1 MTSTKHP
8 VIMTQRDFDI
18 IHPFIT
24 SNTDT
29 HTDVS
34 LLNEINRAI
43 IVTEEAFPAHAIR
56 LNSKVSVLDLETQ
69 KILEFKL
76 VMPDEANSHK
86 NLLSILTPLAI
97 ALIGFR
103 KAEEVQYRLSARL
116 KRYRILD
123 VHNN

>member
-1 MTSTKHP
+1 
-8 VIMTQRDFDI
+8 MTQKDYDI
-18 IHPFIT
+18 LQPYINN
-24 SNTDT
+24 NTDI

-34 LLNEINRAI
+34 LFNEINRAI
-43 IVTEEAFPAHAIR
+43 IVTEEAFPKHAIR

-69 KILEFKL
+69 KILEFTL

-86 NLLSILTPLAI
+86 NQLSILTPLGV

-103 KAEEVQYRLSARL
+103 KAEEIQYRLSARL

-123 VHNN
+123 VHNK

>member
-1 MTSTKHP
+1 
-8 VIMTQRDFDI
+8 MTQKDYDI
-18 IHPFIT
+18 LKPYII
-24 SNTDT
+24 NDADT

-34 LLNEINRAI
+34 LLQEINRAI

-69 KILEFKL
+69 KILEFRL
-76 VMPDEANSHK
+76 VMPDEANNHK
-86 NLLSILTPLAI
+86 NHLSILTPIGI

>member
-1 MTSTKHP
+1 MTITKHP
-8 VIMTQRDFDI
+8 VVMTQKDYDVLQPYI
-18 IHPFIT
+18 NN
-24 SNTDT
+24 NTDI

-34 LLNEINRAI
+34 LFNEINRAI
-43 IVTEEAFPAHAIR
+43 IVTEEAFPKHAIR

-69 KILEFKL
+69 KILEFTL
-76 VMPDEANSHK
+76 VMPDDANSHK
-86 NLLSILTPLAI
+86 NQLSILTPLGI

-123 VHNN
+123 VDNK